1 MNYNEFIALP
11 EKLKRK
17 FLEKASEKLEEISNK
32 PGKRGNLKE
41 ALKDLK
47 AIRNL

>member
-32 PGKRGNLKE
+32 PKRGNLKE